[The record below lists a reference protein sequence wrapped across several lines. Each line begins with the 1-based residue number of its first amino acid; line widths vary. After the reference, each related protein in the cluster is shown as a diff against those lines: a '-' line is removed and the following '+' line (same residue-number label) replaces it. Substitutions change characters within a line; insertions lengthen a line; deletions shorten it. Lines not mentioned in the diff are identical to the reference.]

1 MNGSKNL
8 KQQVVGEVISDTRGY
23 VCPDA
28 TEDFAIRLLEIQ
40 IMFLSLFWRGRE
52 GVCVGGG
59 RGFELSPFHRF
70 LSYISLHLPTLHSF
84 PVLNYV
90 HPLPASGFCF

>member
-52 GVCVGGG
+52 GVCVCGGG
-59 RGFELSPFHRF
+59 GGEHEMNVK
-70 LSYISLHLPTLHSF
+70 YNT
-84 PVLNYV
+84 
-90 HPLPASGFCF
+90 